1 MEHGLYTK
9 VVFFMFQKIAK
20 ECLAGFTVAIVA
32 LPLAI
37 AFGIAATGTSE
48 GALVGLYGAIFAGL
62 FAALFGGT
70 PGQVTGPT
78 GPITVIATGV
88 IATHGLEA
96 SFIAFM
102 MAGLF
107 QILFGVC
114 KLGSYVRY
122 IPYPV
127 VSGFM
132 NGIALIIILG
142 EIKHVQN
149 SFLLVVLTIIVMIV
163 SGKWIKA
170 IPSSLVA
177 LVGVTALLPLFSS
190 LLEGLTVKLPIIGN
204 LSLNKV
210 IEKIGTIPEAMPT
223 LHIPS
228 LSGTG
233 IAALILPALSIA
245 LLGSIDSLLT
255 SVVMDNVTGTRH
267 KSNKELVGQGIG
279 NMMSG
284 LFGGLAGAG
293 ATVRSIV
300 NIRSGGKTALSACM
314 HSVILFIFIMGLG
327 SVVQYIPL
335 AVLSGILILTGIG
348 MFDWGSMKK
357 MHVAPKGDVVVM
369 LVTMIVTVKFD
380 LMIAVA
386 FGIIL
391 SFIIYMVKCK
401 ERKTS
406 IVKEKEETYTI
417 QGPLSFL
424 SVDRIFSTLQDV
436 KSPVILRMKDVR
448 YMDVSGA
455 MALLNFVEQS
465 NKVGASVKLEQV
477 HPSIEKTIAVM
488 ASDEQKEHSMM
499 SMCWTARPRAYL
511 ISSMEFRHSVFMSV
525 ITMASLSAG
534 RQIFLHYFSPAF
546 PDLADVAFSNSA
558 TFS

>member
-1 MEHGLYTK
+1 M
-9 VVFFMFQKIAK
+9 
-20 ECLAGFTVAIVA
+20 
-32 LPLAI
+32 
-37 AFGIAATGTSE
+37 
-48 GALVGLYGAIFAGL
+48 
-62 FAALFGGT
+62 
-70 PGQVTGPT
+70 
-78 GPITVIATGV
+78 
-88 IATHGLEA
+88 
-96 SFIAFM
+96 
-102 MAGLF
+102 
-107 QILFGVC
+107 
-114 KLGSYVRY
+114 
-122 IPYPV
+122 
-127 VSGFM
+127 
-132 NGIALIIILG
+132 
-142 EIKHVQN
+142 
-149 SFLLVVLTIIVMIV
+149 LTIIVMIV

-233 IAALILPALSIA
+233 IATLILPALSIA

-348 MFDWGSMKK
+348 MFDWGSMKRCMSLLK
-357 MHVAPKGDVVVM
+357 VM
-369 LVTMIVTVKFD
+369 
-380 LMIAVA
+380 
-386 FGIIL
+386 
-391 SFIIYMVKCK
+391 S
-401 ERKTS
+401 
-406 IVKEKEETYTI
+406 
-417 QGPLSFL
+417 
-424 SVDRIFSTLQDV
+424 
-436 KSPVILRMKDVR
+436 
-448 YMDVSGA
+448 
-455 MALLNFVEQS
+455 LLCS
-465 NKVGASVKLEQV
+465 
-477 HPSIEKTIAVM
+477 
-488 ASDEQKEHSMM
+488 
-499 SMCWTARPRAYL
+499 
-511 ISSMEFRHSVFMSV
+511 
-525 ITMASLSAG
+525 
-534 RQIFLHYFSPAF
+534 
-546 PDLADVAFSNSA
+546 
-558 TFS
+558 